1 MAYKKYA
8 KKQWSKAKSA
18 ARSRYTTS
26 TGRGIRVNK
35 IVKDIAYIKRSLNV
49 EHKQVL
55 TRFGPYQS
63 TYGPQS
69 PVQIAPIT
77 NTFLALPGQGLSNSE
92 RVGNN
97 IVVTHISAKFEVLL
111 SSNVAGLNKQPY
123 KVFLIFVK
131 AGVNYDLA
139 GTSIPIDDLF
149 DKDFN
154 GSYTQSSYRNKDCYP
169 NFIELKGCS
178 TTANPKFTVGDGT
191 NSNMLQRFTWNTSC
205 RIPIRFET
213 GNSGAVA
220 QTNKPLLVMMS
231 DVDGST
237 QKTTISGDIKLTYID
252 N

>member
-1 MAYKKYA
+1 MPKYYNRA
-8 KKQWSKAKSA
+8 KRYVKRQ
-18 ARSRYTTS
+18 ARKRYTTR
-26 TGRGIRVNK
+26 TGKGIRLNK
-35 IVKDIAYIKRSLNV
+35 LAKDLAYVKRSLNV

-55 TRFGPYQS
+55 TRFGPYLS
-63 TYGPQS
+63 TYGPQA

-77 NTFLALPGQGLSNSE
+77 NTFLSLPGQGLSNSE

-111 SSNVAGLNKQPY
+111 SSTVAGLNKQPY
-123 KVFLIFVK
+123 KIFLIFVK
-131 AGVNYDLA
+131 AGINYDLA
-139 GTSIPIDDLF
+139 GTSLPIGDLF

-169 NFIELKGCS
+169 NFIELKKCS
-178 TTANPKFTVGDGT
+178 TTANPRFTVGDGT
-191 NSNMLQRFTWNTSC
+191 NSSMLQRFHWNTTC
-205 RIPIRFET
+205 RIPIRFTT
-213 GNSGAVA
+213 GNSGAA
-220 QTNKPLLVMMS
+220 AETNKPLLVMMS